1 MNTKEKLE
9 LLWKYLALIV
19 VAALGFTY
27 METAHFSGGPKDGEF
42 IFIGDEDH
50 DFYGNE
56 LKKMDVNV
64 EKEIVNGDTLMK
76 VTVNGEEIDSDI
88 HSTNNGRLEWK
99 SKDGQLMIIDI
110 DDFDGKP
117 HTKEEHKKV
126 IKKKIVIRDEG

>member
-27 METAHFSGGPKDGEF
+27 METAHFTGGPKNGEF
-42 IFIGDEDH
+42 IFIGDEDY
-50 DFYGNE
+50 DFHGNKNS
-56 LKKMDVNV
+56 LDVNV

-76 VTVNGEEIDSDI
+76 VTVNGEEIDSD
-88 HSTNNGRLEWK
+88 SYASNNGRLEWK
-99 SKDGQLMIIDI
+99 SKDGKMMVIDI
-110 DDFDGKP
+110 DDFDGEP

-126 IKKKIVIRDEG
+126 IKKKIVFKDKD